1 MAPRLVDAEAALH
14 SLSPERAEVWRRML
28 EGDGSRQASMA
39 SAPQQQLSAAYV
51 ALMPVAAARELLAGE
66 EGDS

>member
-1 MAPRLVDAEAALH
+1 
-14 SLSPERAEVWRRML
+14 ML
-28 EGDGSRQASMA
+28 EEDGSRQASMA

-51 ALMPVAAARELLAGE
+51 ALMPAAAARELLAGE